1 MFYFTDSLDL
11 GNQFYSILSLIFF
24 CIMMGR
30 FLVYCFFSTQNKTKM
45 FENQISLLEAQSL
58 RAQMNPHF
66 IFNIL
71 NGIQSILILKTD
83 EEISKYMGH
92 LSNLL
97 RMTLELSKKEAI
109 SIQEEVEYLKSYIE
123 LQCLRLNNR
132 FDYCIDLKME
142 ESASKIFIPPLLI
155 QPIVENAILHGIIPS
170 KNKGVLIVTIKEEPE
185 GIYIITEDNGV
196 GVEASKKRN
205 KKSKIQHKSFGS
217 KILTE
222 RIEILNHHQ
231 SSKITFTLTE
241 IDKKEVLSGACSIL
255 FIPFLIIHKL
265 TPKSILKLKSYEKT

>member
-24 CIMMGR
+24 CIMMGG
-30 FLVYCFFSTQNKTKM
+30 FFVYCFFSTQNKTKM

-196 GVEASKKRN
+196 GVEA
-205 KKSKIQHKSFGS
+205 
-217 KILTE
+217 
-222 RIEILNHHQ
+222 
-231 SSKITFTLTE
+231 
-241 IDKKEVLSGACSIL
+241 
-255 FIPFLIIHKL
+255 
-265 TPKSILKLKSYEKT
+265 